1 MGVVECRSPHVP
13 NSCSDEREDMYA
25 RVLSHGDVAKSP
37 SMSSSIPDHVHPIPV
52 RSDARIA
59 YKWVGMG
66 PGKRRQLWS
75 CAIPL
80 RDRLTSSSQ
89 S

>member
-13 NSCSDEREDMYA
+13 DSCSDEREDMYA

-59 YKWVGMG
+59 YKWVWNGAWELEAQTAVVV
-66 PGKRRQLWS
+66 RNS
-75 CAIPL
+75 A
-80 RDRLTSSSQ
+80 S
-89 S
+89 